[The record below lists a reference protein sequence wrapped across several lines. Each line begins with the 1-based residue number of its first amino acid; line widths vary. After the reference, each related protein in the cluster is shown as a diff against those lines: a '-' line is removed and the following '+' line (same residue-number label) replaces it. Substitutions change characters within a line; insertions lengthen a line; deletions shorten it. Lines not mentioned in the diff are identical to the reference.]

1 MKDYIVYHKIDPDF
15 WTVPKEMA
23 YRDYNL
29 VARVKCETLN
39 DAFRLTNHIDD
50 DWSMNTEVVWFKE
63 PVSRSTSV
71 GDVILDLKIGQ
82 KYCVART
89 GFDEII

>member
-1 MKDYIVYHKIDPDF
+1 MKDFIVYHKIDTDF
-15 WTVPKEMA
+15 RDAPAEMIYKE
-23 YRDYNL
+23 YEL
-29 VARVKCETLN
+29 VARVKCETLD

-71 GDVILDLKIGQ
+71 GDVILDLKTGV
-82 KYCVART
+82 KVCVA
-89 GFDEII
+89 GFGFNEII